1 MKGVSFNSEFNT
13 IINQFNAKVK
23 QLKNQGMKYL
33 PEEVDKKTLSE
44 IYKYDQVALKR
55 KLSDLQRFLEKD
67 AERIVTLDGGAKT
80 TAWEYDSIKRE
91 AKANKTYLTKEISRY
106 GKITPTVYGKE
117 QDATYAQMGDATYEN
132 YKKMRESL
140 NKAKF
145 SSQQD
150 WTRYKDKNRNLTKR
164 RLTQDYVFKENYKDF
179 LLLAG
184 FKGDID
190 PDLVNEVIDLID
202 QMDADEFYDLYQV
215 EESLQDITDKYNT
228 MKILTGNF
236 SDEDVK
242 NLQDDFEF
250 LAIYLKERNK

>member
-33 PEEVDKKTLSE
+33 PDEVDKETLRE
-44 IYKYDQVALKR
+44 IYKFDQLALKR
-55 KLSDLQRFLEKD
+55 KLTDLQRFLEKD
-67 AERIVTLDGGAKT
+67 AERIVTLEGGAKT
-80 TAWEYDSIKRE
+80 TAWEYESVKRE
-91 AKANKTYLTKEISRY
+91 ARANKSYLTKEIGRY
-106 GKITPTVYGKE
+106 GKIVPKVYGKE

-132 YKKMRESL
+132 YKKMRSSL
-140 NKAKF
+140 NKTKF
-145 SSQQD
+145 PSQQS
-150 WTRYKDKNRNLTKR
+150 WNRYKEKNKNLTKR
-164 RLTQDYVFKENYKDF
+164 RLTQDYVFKENFKDF

-202 QMDADEFYDLYQV
+202 QMDAHEFYDLYQE

-236 SDEDVK
+236 TKEDVK

-250 LAIYLKERNK
+250 LAQYLKLRNE